1 MSNMAVEQEVM
12 KHDAELKECND
23 AKVKE
28 VRFSDEI
35 EVHYVPSRTLWQRTK
50 TNIKYSPQHIKRKA
64 KSMKDSVSDSY
75 HVMVEL
81 FT

>member
-1 MSNMAVEQEVM
+1 MSDLAVEQEAM
-12 KHDAELKECND
+12 KHDDESNECND
-23 AKVKE
+23 TKLKE

-35 EVHYVPSRTLWQRTK
+35 EVHYVPSRTLWQKTK